1 MDTKFSYGWF
11 FTATP
16 FVLRF
21 LMRWSGTDA
30 PNNLMWKFLG
40 YCEYGMVF
48 VWITTIGFM
57 IGAWWTRDREKTYDQ
72 IFTNHL
78 EEVRK
83 QAKYFKE
90 QLRDEYVPLKEQ
102 ISTLKTLLESAERK
116 ARYFERELEQIK
128 ADARKTA
135 EDANKEALVSVAEV

>member
-1 MDTKFSYGWF
+1 
-11 FTATP
+11 
-16 FVLRF
+16 
-21 LMRWSGTDA
+21 
-30 PNNLMWKFLG
+30 
-40 YCEYGMVF
+40 MVF

-57 IGAWWTRDREKTYDQ
+57 IGAWWTRDKEKTYDQ
-72 IFTNHL
+72 IITNHL

-116 ARYFERELEQIK
+116 ARYLERELEQEK
-128 ADARKTA
+128 ANSRKTA